1 MSPIDRPFGRVQ
13 LQLRGRCNQTPCNTI
28 PPGCTP
34 TAGLDACF
42 NQSCPSDGSIAV
54 TSTCGPNCEIS
65 NATAKHG
72 DDCVPGTI
80 TNTNA
85 VDTVTWPPPKHGNCA
100 QITVF
105 LNCVC
110 PERGV
115 PMDLQSCMLCD
126 AAEVRDNLLFVLGG
140 GVQRFH
146 ASAFP
151 VPVPVQLA
159 GLLEVDAIDTCA
171 AHEIVMTVV
180 EST

>member
-1 MSPIDRPFGRVQ
+1 MSRLDAFDVADRSPVR
-13 LQLRGRCNQTPCNTI
+13 RCSTATARSMATRRRATPSRRAARR
-28 PPGCTP
+28 

-42 NQSCPSDGSIAV
+42 NQSCPSEGSIAV

-65 NATAKHG
+65 NATAKDG

-110 PERGV
+110 PERGDSDGPAV
-115 PMDLQSCMLCD
+115 
-126 AAEVRDNLLFVLGG
+126 V
-140 GVQRFH
+140 H
-146 ASAFP
+146 
-151 VPVPVQLA
+151 
-159 GLLEVDAIDTCA
+159 GL
-171 AHEIVMTVV
+171 
-180 EST
+180 